1 MAYCVWLSV
10 AFVLF
15 AGSALPW
22 EIPALHCA
30 LYGFCECGF
39 RPDVAAM
46 ECDLARNVF
55 GQNLAHKLLVK
66 AMKEFLDNDSPSK
79 PLVLSFHGWS
89 GTGKTFVSSL
99 IIKHLY
105 EEGSQS
111 HFVHHF
117 SPILHFPHT
126 QNIKHYKEDL
136 RRWIQGNLTACG
148 RSVFVFE
155 EMDKMHPGMIDTI
168 ASFLGSSWVVY
179 GSNYRKAIFIFISNA
194 GGEDINE
201 IALDYWRHRKDR
213 DEIQLQQ
220 IESAISKAVSSNPKH
235 GFWQS
240 QIIDQKLIDVIV
252 PFLPLRPHHVRLCIE
267 NEMLQQGLALN
278 ETLVNKV
285 ADSIVYFPE
294 KEKVFS
300 LTGCKTIASRL
311 SYYV

>member
-89 GTGKTFVSSL
+89 GTGKTF
-99 IIKHLY
+99 
-105 EEGSQS
+105 
-111 HFVHHF
+111 
-117 SPILHFPHT
+117 
-126 QNIKHYKEDL
+126 EDL